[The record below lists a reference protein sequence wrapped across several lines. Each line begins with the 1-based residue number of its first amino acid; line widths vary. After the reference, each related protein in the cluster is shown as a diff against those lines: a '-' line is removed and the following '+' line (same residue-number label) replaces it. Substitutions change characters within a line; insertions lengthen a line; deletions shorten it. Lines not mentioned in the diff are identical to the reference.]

1 MVIYVCFILNHIL
14 FDRKGMAKKSNKK
27 TTGKPVEKKKDIKPI
42 EEQPKEEMSISQK
55 KDNATEITT
64 DYKPGFLS
72 ELLSK
77 QTIDSKPAFE
87 IESVLFD

>member
-1 MVIYVCFILNHIL
+1 MVIIVCSILNHIL
-14 FDRKGMAKKSNKK
+14 FERKRMAKKSNKK
-27 TTGKPVEKKKDIKPI
+27 TTGKPVEKKKDIKPT
-42 EEQPKEEMSISQK
+42 EEQSKEEMTISPQ
-55 KDNATEITT
+55 KDNAVEMTT

-87 IESVLFD
+87 TESV